1 MTGTMLHARVR
12 VVRHTADS
20 SLPVLSPKISTA
32 DRKHARTGPDTQRAQ
47 AHNHTQNSKP
57 RTHPRQTSCS
67 HAHTHL
73 LCQNPSARATP
84 TRERTRQGN
93 HRLSELHRP
102 LRQRLRPLPPL
113 PLHLPLSPNLVE
125 LEAGTVPGVFLTS
138 TIPHKVRVALR
149 RRL

>member
-1 MTGTMLHARVR
+1 MTQPRNPHE
-12 VVRHTADS
+12 
-20 SLPVLSPKISTA
+20 
-32 DRKHARTGPDTQRAQ
+32 RTPDTP
-47 AHNHTQNSKP
+47 HV
-57 RTHPRQTSCS
+57 
-67 HAHTHL
+67 HTHTHTSY
-73 LCQNPSARATP
+73 PHPTARATP